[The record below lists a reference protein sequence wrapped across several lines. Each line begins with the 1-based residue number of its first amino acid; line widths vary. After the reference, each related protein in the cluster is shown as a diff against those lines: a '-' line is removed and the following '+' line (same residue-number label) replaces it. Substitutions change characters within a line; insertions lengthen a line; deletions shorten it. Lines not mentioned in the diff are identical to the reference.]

1 MNLSPIHRVA
11 LVALVLS
18 LGTTSCKEDDPAGT
32 PDAPSADAD
41 LTDAPTD
48 GPPADGDPACV
59 AGENDYT
66 PRVNNSADD
75 PFPACVSDADPGT
88 YVTINASVSTIA
100 RIAAF
105 EDIATMLFIA
115 GAPSQQAFVDARV
128 TYLQANGLESRVSR
142 REDEHYPPAMNSGGM
157 VAACNTL
164 TMAEQQ
170 AYPDRCIGPLTLT
183 PFIATAFTDGANATD
198 PLARRLAAA
207 RIEAGLLHFLQL
219 SVYKEAVTCKATP
232 ADCDSSWAYYG
243 GGDQRSAGKG
253 LARYTR
259 GLETLTH
266 DRAFDGVLAVR
277 CWRDLDDPMVT
288 TDDAMFDGLRTI
300 ALAQLDRAVHRATA
314 LIVRARLVAMSSAS
328 GDDLTVHW
336 EMIRYLGRALQRET
350 TARDAARGA
359 TLAAELA
366 KTDATQVDEAAIIGV
381 LDAVFPCP

>member
-1 MNLSPIHRVA
+1 
-11 LVALVLS
+11 
-18 LGTTSCKEDDPAGT
+18 
-32 PDAPSADAD
+32 
-41 LTDAPTD
+41 
-48 GPPADGDPACV
+48 
-59 AGENDYT
+59 
-66 PRVNNSADD
+66 
-75 PFPACVSDADPGT
+75 
-88 YVTINASVSTIA
+88 
-100 RIAAF
+100 
-105 EDIATMLFIA
+105 
-115 GAPSQQAFVDARV
+115 
-128 TYLQANGLESRVSR
+128 VSR

-232 ADCDSSWAYYG
+232 ADCDSSWAYYGGGDHSSWAYYG